1 MKYCINT
8 RKRRLRQIGVQNRA
22 FDELHVPRSYVAG
35 YIFDFPARQVIDHSD
50 LDPSRHTR
58 IYKMASY
65 KTASPGYTHFRQ
77 RSFHQRTTWLGL
89 GTLPI
94 LFDTLLSRCQ
104 NQWLGPE

>member
-1 MKYCINT
+1 
-8 RKRRLRQIGVQNRA
+8 
-22 FDELHVPRSYVAG
+22 RSYVAG

-77 RSFHQRTTWLGL
+77 RSFHQRTTWLDL

-94 LFDTLLSRCQ
+94 LFDTKTNSSVHNEFPAPLSLLINPTYVMLQ
-104 NQWLGPE
+104 PHN